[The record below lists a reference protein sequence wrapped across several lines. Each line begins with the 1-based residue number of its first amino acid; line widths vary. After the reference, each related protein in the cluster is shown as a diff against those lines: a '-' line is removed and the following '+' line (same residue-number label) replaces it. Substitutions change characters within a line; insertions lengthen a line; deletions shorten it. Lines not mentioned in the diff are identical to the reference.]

1 MINAGCFACANSI
14 LLSHQT
20 KSSIATPYFP
30 ISKSNIS
37 FQNHS
42 AHKPLTAC
50 SPNSKIPSFRV
61 NAAGFNR
68 NTKPNSIVC
77 GDCDGNGAILCTQCK
92 GTGVNSVDHFNGQFK
107 AGGLCWLCRGK
118 RDILCGNCNGA
129 GFVGGFMSTFD
140 E

>member
-1 MINAGCFACANSI
+1 MASAASLICVSA
-14 LLSHQT
+14 
-20 KSSIATPYFP
+20 KYP
-30 ISKSNIS
+30 ISR
-37 FQNHS
+37 QPS
-42 AHKPLTAC
+42 AKPLLI
-50 SPNSKIPSFRV
+50 IP
-61 NAAGFNR
+61 
-68 NTKPNSIVC
+68 KPNLLLLRNQPPSAPHSFKVKATDSDNPGTKTSSIVC

-129 GFVGGFMSTFD
+129 GFLGGFMSTFD